1 MEQNNELELLVAG
14 VTKKMGERGNA
25 LNTIERHRRVYS
37 QLIAFAEKNG
47 IKNYSDELIAI
58 FLEDR
63 HAIAIN
69 HSQRFMEQYSIA
81 LNKLADEAAGREI
94 QLNHRCFPS
103 EPKLTHFSWVL
114 PQMENRLKNRLKNQQ
129 DMRDRMR
136 ELRKFLAYLESEG
149 ICVLSEVNIN
159 HLAEAFRR
167 SRNKSRFHSVVCE
180 FLRFS
185 SKQDWISRDLSC
197 FVPQIRAH
205 KPTPSIYSAEEVEQ
219 VLNCIDALTIS
230 GKRKRAVFLIVARL
244 GLRNS
249 DVCELQFSNIDWGKK
264 MISLVQKKTGTPVA
278 LPLLPE
284 IEEAIREYI
293 AVRPESDLP
302 YVFLRNRAPFLPLRN
317 TTVVYELRSLFV
329 EAGINTQG
337 KRCSPHTL
345 RSSLASALLREGI
358 SYPIIQKVLG
368 HSSPTAT
375 KYYAKVD
382 IARLRDC
389 ALEVPIASGKFSKLI
404 GGDSNA

>member
-1 MEQNNELELLVAG
+1 MYNIG
-14 VTKKMGERGNA
+14 
-25 LNTIERHRRVYS
+25 RR
-37 QLIAFAEKNG
+37 
-47 IKNYSDELIAI
+47 
-58 FLEDR
+58 
-63 HAIAIN
+63 
-69 HSQRFMEQYSIA
+69 RFIGQVDGRSHHG
-81 LNKLADEAAGREI
+81 AGRSI
-94 QLNHRCFPS
+94 YNGDSYTIHTGVPVVGLCAVSHATAAAVHIAVPCGVGGNGGGQCQHQC
-103 EPKLTHFSWVL
+103 
-114 PQMENRLKNRLKNQQ
+114 QQ
-129 DMRDRMR
+129 QGQDP
-136 ELRKFLAYLESEG
+136 FH
-149 ICVLSEVNIN
+149 IN

-264 MISLVQKKTGTPVA
+264 MISLVQKKTGTPIA